1 MTFNYTFSKEA
12 DYDLPKEQRSEPEPS
27 RRCYESYIPS
37 DELVKVVNLAI
48 ALKLPI
54 LLEGEPG
61 SGKTKLA
68 SALVYQLTQ
77 NNLRSEDPSK
87 TTTEWWPF
95 YTWTVKSYS
104 RARDGLYTFDAIARL
119 RDAQLIGSA
128 LRDTLTPDEIARI
141 KDPNTYLK
149 LGALGN
155 ALKREDQ
162 HKEKR
167 AVVLIDEIDKA
178 DNDFANDL
186 LLELDEFRFDIPE
199 TKESIAAPPEPPII
213 ILTSNREKPLP
224 DAFLRRCLYFS
235 IDFPKAD
242 ALSDIVKA
250 RSATKLTRPSQ
261 KLLTKAIE
269 TFELVR
275 GAMSSQPGARPPG
288 TSEFLRFWEALCQKK
303 VAEATTILDNLP
315 DHIPMLGLLL
325 KTKSDQEL
333 YIKKALSL
341 KASQAAKEGGT
352 RP

>member
-1 MTFNYTFSKEA
+1 MSELELNYKFSKKA
-12 DYDLPKEQRSEPEPS
+12 DYGLSKAERTEPEPS

-37 DELVKVVNLAI
+37 DELVEVVNLAI

-61 SGKTKLA
+61 CGKTKLA

-87 TTTEWWPF
+87 NTTEWWPF

-119 RDAQLIGSA
+119 RDAQLLGSA
-128 LRDTLTPDEIARI
+128 LCQELTKEELASF
-141 KDPNTYLK
+141 KDPKTYRAF
-149 LGALGN
+149 GALGD
-155 ALKREDQ
+155 ALRCIDR
-162 HKEKR
+162 R

-250 RSATKLTRPSQ
+250 RSATKLTRSRQ
-261 KLLTKAIE
+261 KLLTNAIG

-275 GAMSSQPGARPPG
+275 GAMSPPGTRPPG
-288 TSEFLRFWEALCQKK
+288 TSEFLRFWEALCQKE
-303 VAEATTILDNLP
+303 VAEATTILDDLP

-333 YIKKALSL
+333 YIKKAPSL